1 MIRRHFVQN
10 IGKVKGRL
18 AALIPAGVY
27 NGVRSF
33 LFVQKTGGSLPDCG
47 KLPPILRGLDKTQ
60 IFFQKGL
67 ERGRDRVGLQQ
78 FVRLSGQQPV

>member
-33 LFVQKTGGSLPDCG
+33 LFVQKTGGSLPD
-47 KLPPILRGLDKTQ
+47 
-60 IFFQKGL
+60 
-67 ERGRDRVGLQQ
+67 
-78 FVRLSGQQPV
+78 